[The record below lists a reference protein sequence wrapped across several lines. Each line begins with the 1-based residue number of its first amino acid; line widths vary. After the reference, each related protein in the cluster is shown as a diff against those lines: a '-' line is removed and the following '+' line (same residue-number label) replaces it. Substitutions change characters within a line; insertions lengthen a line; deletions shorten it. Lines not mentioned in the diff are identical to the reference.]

1 MNGGTL
7 NALWQAGDLLVGFV
21 VVMGTLGLLWALT
34 ALMSWAVARWQP
46 RPAPQP
52 SRHDPADLTVTP
64 GAAARAPAGGGE
76 PDDEELAAIAAAV
89 ALMIDAPH
97 RVVRVQ
103 PQPSAWGQEGRR
115 NTHASHRMPR

>member
-1 MNGGTL
+1 MNGGTPG
-7 NALWQAGDLLVGFV
+7 ALLQASELLVGFV

-34 ALMSWAVARWQP
+34 ALMSRAVARWQP
-46 RPAPQP
+46 RPAPGPSAHASSDQP
-52 SRHDPADLTVTP
+52 VMP
-64 GAAARAPAGGGE
+64 GAAPDGQAV
-76 PDDEELAAIAAAV
+76 PDDEELAAVAAAV

-97 RVVRVQ
+97 RVVRVH